1 MINNN
6 SSIPIWRTLLALA
19 CGALISIAGQA
30 AEPVASSSVAV
41 TEPTVVDFGK
51 LSEDATYVFFFNAV
65 KAGAST
71 AVAGNAAWGLKL
83 DQWNE
88 QGLFGT
94 TEFGVVDNVFEPD
107 GPGDPSS
114 IFEEDTHVAFVNDF
128 GSGEVRLYVNGVLS
142 GFHSGN
148 FELSGEAKVMAAR
161 IDVDTDPMAEGSI
174 MYSWATYDSLLT
186 DAEIAELAA
195 AAEPTEPAEPADPGE
210 TPEPEDPS
218 VVIASSTYAP
228 ITPAIV
234 DFGKLSGD
242 ASYEF
247 FFKAVKGGASTA
259 IAGNAAIGIK
269 LDQWN
274 EQGVFGLTEFGVADH
289 IFAPAGAGT
298 PESVFDQ
305 DVHVVI
311 VNDATNGE
319 SRLYIDGIY
328 SGVLASNFELTGEG
342 KVMAARIDE
351 DTDPMGDGSIIYSW
365 ATYDGALPEEKI
377 AELAAAATPFD
388 PSGPFTEPTVVDFG
402 LIEGDASYEF
412 FFNAVKDGA
421 STAVTGNAA
430 WGLKLDQWNEQGVFG
445 LTEFGVVD
453 SVFEIEGNGSDH
465 SVFGEDAH
473 VVFVNDVTN
482 GENRLYVNGVYV
494 GFIEGNY
501 ALSGPAKVMAARI
514 DANTDPMG
522 DGSILYYWAVHRSVL
537 TEEEI
542 GTLAA
547 GAETREPSEPNEPV
561 DTPEPNDPVFPEGAI
576 TEPTVVDFGDVPGD
590 ASYEFFFNA
599 IKAGASTAIAGNDVW
614 GIKLDQWN
622 EQGVFGLTEFGVVDS
637 IFQQDGTGSEA
648 SVFGED
654 VHVIFVNDITGGE
667 VRLYVDGLYSGFIEG
682 NFELSGEGK
691 VMAARIEQD
700 TDPMGDGSV
709 LYSWAVHQSILTNDE
724 IAALANG
731 AEPQEPS
738 EPAEPTEPN
747 QPPLADG
754 TLIAPTVV
762 DFGSITGDATY
773 EFFFNA
779 VKAGTSTAVAGNDAW
794 GLKLDQW
801 NEQGVFGLTEFGVAD
816 HIFQADGPGSEASV
830 FGEDVHVV
838 FVNDVTGG
846 QVRLYVNGL
855 YSGFIEDNFELSGE
869 GKVMAARIEQDT
881 DPMGEGSAMYRW
893 TVFPG
898 VVSDAGIAALAAG
911 GGTPTLPPIPGGQPG
926 SITGINRSADGSIS
940 IEYTGNLEAA
950 PTLDGTYSAVAGASS
965 PYSVNPV
972 GGSTFYIA
980 R

>member
-1 MINNN
+1 M
-6 SSIPIWRTLLALA
+6 SYHF
-19 CGALISIAGQA
+19 
-30 AEPVASSSVAV
+30 V
-41 TEPTVVDFGK
+41 TF
-51 LSEDATYVFFFNAV
+51 
-65 KAGAST
+65 
-71 AVAGNAAWGLKL
+71 
-83 DQWNE
+83 
-88 QGLFGT
+88 
-94 TEFGVVDNVFEPD
+94 PD
-107 GPGDPSS
+107 EMP
-114 IFEEDTHVAFVNDF
+114 
-128 GSGEVRLYVNGVLS
+128 L
-142 GFHSGN
+142 
-148 FELSGEAKVMAAR
+148 
-161 IDVDTDPMAEGSI
+161 
-174 MYSWATYDSLLT
+174 
-186 DAEIAELAA
+186 
-195 AAEPTEPAEPADPGE
+195 
-210 TPEPEDPS
+210 
-218 VVIASSTYAP
+218 
-228 ITPAIV
+228 
-234 DFGKLSGD
+234 
-242 ASYEF
+242 
-247 FFKAVKGGASTA
+247 
-259 IAGNAAIGIK
+259 
-269 LDQWN
+269 
-274 EQGVFGLTEFGVADH
+274 
-289 IFAPAGAGT
+289 
-298 PESVFDQ
+298 
-305 DVHVVI
+305 
-311 VNDATNGE
+311 VNDATNEE
-319 SRLYIDGIY
+319 SRLYIDGVH

-342 KVMAARIDE
+342 KVMAARIDQ

-365 ATYDGALPEEKI
+365 ATYDGALPDDKI

-388 PSGPFTEPTVVDFG
+388 PSGPFTEPAVVDFG

-453 SVFEIEGNGSDH
+453 SVFEIEGNGSDQ
-465 SVFGEDAH
+465 SVFGEDVH

-494 GFIEGNY
+494 GFIESNY
-501 ALSGPAKVMAARI
+501 ELSGPAKVMAARI
-514 DANTDPMG
+514 DQDTDPMG
-522 DGSILYYWAVHRSVL
+522 DGSILYFWAVHRSVL

-547 GAETREPSEPNEPV
+547 GAETREPTEVNEPV

-599 IKAGASTAIAGNDVW
+599 IKEGASTAIAGNDVW

-637 IFQQDGTGSEA
+637 IFQQAGPGSEA

-654 VHVIFVNDITGGE
+654 VHVVFVNDFTSGE
-667 VRLYVDGLYSGFIEG
+667 VRLYVDGLYSGFVEG

-691 VMAARIEQD
+691 VMAARIEQN

-709 LYSWAVHQSILTNDE
+709 LYSWAVHQSILTEEE

-731 AEPQEPS
+731 AEPGEPNQPT
-738 EPAEPTEPN
+738 EPAEPS
-747 QPPLADG
+747 QPPVAEG
-754 TLIAPTVV
+754 TLTAPTVV

-773 EFFFNA
+773 EFFFTA
-779 VKAGTSTAVAGNDAW
+779 VKAGASTAVAGNDAW

-816 HIFQADGPGSEASV
+816 HIFQADGPGSEASI

-893 TVFPG
+893 SVFPG
-898 VVSDAGIAALAAG
+898 VVSDAGIAALAVG

-926 SITGINRSADGSIS
+926 SISGINRSADGSIS
-940 IEYTGNLEAA
+940 IEYTGTLEAA
-950 PTLDGTYSAVAGASS
+950 STLDGAYSAVAGANS
-965 PYSVNPV
+965 PYAVNPV
-972 GGSTFYIA
+972 DESMFYIA